1 MKAIQKI
8 TQWLSNNYQVKLL
21 SLISAL
27 FLWFYVVTDNTYES
41 VVDVPLR
48 IKNLPEDL
56 ILVKPL
62 PEVVRVLF
70 RGTGKSFLGL
80 GFRNKRIELDLSR
93 AESATIYPLSVD
105 MIRGIPRS
113 ENCRPVQIVGL
124 DSVWVYLDQVLE
136 KKIPV
141 LPRIVVN
148 LSDGYTQVGPILI
161 EPDSVHISGPRTLV
175 KNIVSVTTERR
186 IFDNAARKIR
196 GRIDLTPAESDQI
209 VYSDETARYEIDIQR
224 MHEIEMKEIPVQV
237 VNVPPSLNVIVVPS
251 TLSLKLRGGVDLLMQ
266 LRKEDIRATIDFES
280 RYRYPDDRVPAS
292 INVPRD
298 VGFSDVRPKFFECI
312 VERK

>member
-1 MKAIQKI
+1 MKAIQEI

-21 SLISAL
+21 SLMSAL

-41 VVDVPLR
+41 VVAVPLR
-48 IKNLPEDL
+48 IKNLPEDQL
-56 ILVKPL
+56 LVKPL
-62 PEVVRVLF
+62 PEAVHVLF
-70 RGTGKSFLGL
+70 RATGKSFLGL
-80 GFRNKRIELDLSR
+80 GFRNKRIELDLTHT
-93 AESATIYPLSVD
+93 ENATVYSLTLD
-105 MIRGIPRS
+105 MVRGIPRS
-113 ENCRPVQIVGL
+113 ENCQPIQIVGT
-124 DSVWVYLDQVLE
+124 DSVWIYLDQVLE

-161 EPDSVHISGPRTLV
+161 EPDSIRISGPKTLV
-175 KNIVSVTTERR
+175 QNMTSVTTARR
-186 IFDNAARKIR
+186 VFDNTARKLR
-196 GRIDLTPAESDQI
+196 GRIDLTPTESDQI
-209 VYSDETARYEIDIQR
+209 VYSDETIRYVIDIQR

-237 VNVPPSLNVIVVPS
+237 VNVPPALKVIVVPS

-266 LRKEDIRATIDFES
+266 LREEDIQATIDFQS

-298 VGFSDVRPKFFECI
+298 VSFSDVRPKFFECI
-312 VERK
+312 VERQ